1 VNFTTPLALLL
12 LLTLPYF
19 FWLGRPRRAPN
30 GRYSTRNWREW
41 VSLGLRIF
49 IMLLLVLS
57 LAGSQLVRA
66 ADELAVVFL
75 VDASDSISPAQAETA
90 ETYIRTALETMTP
103 NDQAAV
109 ILFGSN
115 ALGERPMSGLA
126 ELAPVSSVPQA
137 LQTDVAEA
145 IRLGMA
151 LFPAGAPPGRRL
163 DRPVVQPIPVRPTL
177 PFAPRSA
184 ERGIRPCR
192 IDPERGERRLHSSRQ
207 LRN

>member
-1 VNFTTPLALLL
+1 
-12 LLTLPYF
+12 
-19 FWLGRPRRAPN
+19 
-30 GRYSTRNWREW
+30 
-41 VSLGLRIF
+41 
-49 IMLLLVLS
+49 MLLLILS

-103 NDQAAV
+103 SDQAAV

-115 ALGERPMSGLA
+115 ALVERPMSGLA

-151 LFPAGAPPGRRL
+151 LFPAGSARRL
-163 DRPVVQPIPVRPTL
+163 VILSDGTATVGNTRNGL
-177 PFAPRSA
+177 
-184 ERGIRPCR
+184 C
-192 IDPERGERRLHSSRQ
+192 SSC
-207 LRN
+207 